1 MQNLKEYLNIRNIIR
16 RLQDID
22 KLKLVLL
29 NENQNMLF
37 DFIPKPGVGPKTL
50 NRNVTVDMIHKRSI
64 SKREIAETLKKHNFN
79 VDENDEVTKKILAM
93 IDPEILSNSL
103 V

>member
-1 MQNLKEYLNIRNIIR
+1 MIR
-16 RLQDID
+16 RFQDID

-29 NENQNMLF
+29 NEDQNKLF
-37 DFIPKPGVGPKTL
+37 NFIPKPAVGAKTL
-50 NRNVTVDMIHKRSI
+50 NRNVTLDMIHKRSI
-64 SKREIAETLKKHNFN
+64 SNREITESIKKPTFN
-79 VDENDEVTKKILAM
+79 IDENDEVTKKILAM